1 MWALTPP
8 GYYQDWHVGIRNSKT
23 NALMAFITG
32 VPATIKVRSSDVKC
46 AEINFLC
53 AHKKLRAKRLAP
65 VLIKEGM
72 HMYACATRSSQIPF

>member
-1 MWALTPP
+1 VWALTPP
-8 GYYQDWHVGIRNSKT
+8 GYSKDWHVGIRHSKT

-32 VPATIKVRSSDVKC
+32 VPASVKVRENGLRV

-65 VLIKEGM
+65 VLIKEGEWIGGF
-72 HMYACATRSSQIPF
+72 Q